1 MKVDVLNRFERCLG
15 LRTIEICVSNHFL
28 NVYIDFVSLQIHKE
42 LVQYRNIPCYDL
54 TLQNV

>member
-15 LRTIEICVSNHFL
+15 LRTIEICVSNYFL